1 MYCTMLHISMV
12 HVHTAS
18 GGGAQNKSIYT
29 FKGTDEGD
37 GDDVN
42 CHSNR

>member
-12 HVHTAS
+12 HVHAAS
-18 GGGAQNKSIYT
+18 ERAQNKSIYT
-29 FKGTDEGD
+29 FKGTDKGD